1 MMVVAVLHP
10 DLIVA
15 VRAMAEVAAVTV
27 VAAVD
32 HHTAD
37 RRQDDGNVSLAEAA
51 AVVVVLGDAAAAA
64 VHDVAPLKAEAEAH
78 VHDDVADRVRTDP
91 LAVADMADN
100 VERRHD

>member
-15 VRAMAEVAAVTV
+15 VRAMAEVAAVTA

-51 AVVVVLGDAAAAA
+51 AVVVLGDAAAAA

-91 LAVADMADN
+91 LAVADRVDN